1 MNKRNLVSG
10 VRQPYSVD
18 LPVRRPT
25 PALRLTIS
33 LGGSVKRR
41 HFLAASI
48 AASTLAAAGET
59 VAQVS
64 TTGVS
69 ATGAPASPRREFYQ
83 LRRYNLLSG
92 PQLKLTESYFSSA
105 LIPAV
110 ARLGLGPVG
119 AFKLDIGPETPAY
132 YLLIPGPALEPLAE
146 LDLRLSEDAEF
157 LKAADPFW
165 NATSVAPAF
174 QRVEISLLAA
184 FEGWPKLT
192 PPAAAATKA
201 KRIFQLRTYESPS
214 NGEHVRKV
222 EMFHSGEFEIFL
234 NAGCH
239 PVFFGD
245 TLVGSRMPNLTYM
258 LSFGDLAELDAK
270 WDVFRNDP
278 AWKKL
283 SSNPRYAFDP
293 IVTNITNLILSP
305 LDCSQI

>member
-1 MNKRNLVSG
+1 ME
-10 VRQPYSVD
+10 
-18 LPVRRPT
+18 
-25 PALRLTIS
+25 
-33 LGGSVKRR
+33 RR

-59 VAQVS
+59 VAQ
-64 TTGVS
+64 
-69 ATGAPASPRREFYQ
+69 AAASPRREFYQ

-92 PQLKLTESYFSSA
+92 QQLKLTERYFSSA
-105 LIPAV
+105 LIPAL

-119 AFKLDIGPETPAY
+119 AFRLDIGPETPAY
-132 YLLIPGPALEPLAE
+132 YLLIPGPAVEPLAE
-146 LDLRLSEDAEF
+146 LELRLPEDAEF

-174 QRVEISLLAA
+174 QREEISLLAA

-192 PPAAAATKA
+192 PPAAAASKA

-214 NGEHVRKV
+214 NGEHIRKV
-222 EMFHSGEFEIFL
+222 EMFHSGEFEIFS
-234 NAGCH
+234 NAGFH

-245 TLVGSRMPNLTYM
+245 TLIGSRMPNLTYM
-258 LSFGDLAELDAK
+258 LTFADMVELDAK

-283 SSNPRYAFDP
+283 STSPRYAFDS
-293 IVTNITNLILSP
+293 IVSNITNLILSP

>member
-1 MNKRNLVSG
+1 M
-10 VRQPYSVD
+10 
-18 LPVRRPT
+18 
-25 PALRLTIS
+25 
-33 LGGSVKRR
+33 KRR

-64 TTGVS
+64 AAGASTTG
-69 ATGAPASPRREFYQ
+69 AAGSPRREFYQ

-105 LIPAV
+105 LIPASS
-110 ARLGLGPVG
+110 RMGLGPVG
-119 AFKLDIGPETPAY
+119 AFRLDIGPETPAY
-132 YLLIPGPALEPLAE
+132 YLLIPGPSVETLAE

-165 NATSVAPAF
+165 NATSTAPAF
-174 QRVEISLLAA
+174 QRAEISLLAA

-222 EMFHSGEFEIFL
+222 EMFHSGEFEIFA
-234 NAGCH
+234 NAGFH

-245 TLVGSRMPNLTYM
+245 TLIGSRMPNLTYM
-258 LSFGDLAELDAK
+258 LSFADLAELDAK

-283 SSNPRYAFDP
+283 SSNPRYAFDS